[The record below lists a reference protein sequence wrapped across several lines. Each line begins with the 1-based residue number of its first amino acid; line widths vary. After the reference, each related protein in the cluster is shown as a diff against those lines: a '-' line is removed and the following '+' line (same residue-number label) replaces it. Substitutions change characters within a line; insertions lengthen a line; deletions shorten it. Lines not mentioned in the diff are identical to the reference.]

1 MRKAYQFDVSLI
13 SLDNQMESFLAHEW
27 PYDKARERARQERKT
42 RLIDLAGFFVLFLAV
57 ALVAYVI
64 AGERL
69 GL

>member
-1 MRKAYQFDVSLI
+1 MRKDLCPIDLI
-13 SLDNQMESFLAHEW
+13 NLENQMDDFLEM
-27 PYDKARERARQERKT
+27 KARRE
-42 RLIDLAGFFVLFLAV
+42 RLINLAAFAVLFLAV